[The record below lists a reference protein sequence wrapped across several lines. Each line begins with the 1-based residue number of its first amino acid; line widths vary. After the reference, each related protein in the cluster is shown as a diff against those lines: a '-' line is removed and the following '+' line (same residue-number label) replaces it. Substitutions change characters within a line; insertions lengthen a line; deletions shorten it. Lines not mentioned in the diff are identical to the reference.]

1 MKPEIQKLTV
11 TSQLVVKADQNRY
24 VLIVFRHGEADVQ
37 TQKKSFLCN
46 TEELVLLKPGRKTK
60 ITCRNDRTDLSVISI
75 PETMLEE
82 HSNEKLNLSE
92 GFSYAQYDVNVVFAG
107 SDGVMALRNLLNK
120 AESLEHE
127 EMQYGLSYYQ
137 DVLISAF
144 LVTLLRICIDSDIKY
159 ISRGRKTLMIDDV
172 FVYIRQNLANDLSL
186 AKLES
191 VFFVSKEHLC
201 RRFHQETGV
210 SIHQYILDARLSK
223 SQSLIRKGLSV
234 SEIYKQCGF
243 KSYNHFF
250 KAFKKVYGCTPS
262 QFRKIS
268 DE

>member
-1 MKPEIQKLTV
+1 MKPDIQKRSITA
-11 TSQLVVKADQNRY
+11 SISIKAEEDCY
-24 VLIVFRHGEADVQ
+24 KLIIFRHGEADVE
-37 TQKKSFLCN
+37 TEKKTFTCN

-60 ITCRNDRTDLSVISI
+60 ITGREKRTEISLVSI
-75 PETMLEE
+75 PIQMLEAL
-82 HSNEKLNLSE
+82 SNDNLNLSE
-92 GFSYAQYDVNVVFAG
+92 GFSYAQYDVNIIFAG
-107 SDGVMALRNLLNK
+107 SNGVMTLRNLLNK
-120 AESLEHE
+120 AENIEKE
-127 EMQYGLSYYQ
+127 EMQYGLVYYQ

-159 ISRGRKTLMIDDV
+159 ISRRRKTLMIDDV